1 MSTIE
6 SRETSAI
13 SGDAGLSLIELI
25 IYILLSS
32 LLLSAMAVVLVNS
45 WSTQKDVASVTQATN
60 RGQVIGSA
68 IERAMRNALDFDVD
82 DATGTELR
90 VRTSLGGN
98 LACQAFLLKD
108 GDARFT
114 TSSGAL
120 PTLAS
125 DWARWENG
133 IAQYASTPFFV
144 ENGDVVTYTF
154 DIETDSAPVRFS
166 GEAAARSTATGVSSP
181 CW

>member
-1 MSTIE
+1 MIE
-6 SRETSAI
+6 
-13 SGDAGLSLIELI
+13 I
-25 IYILLSS
+25 IIGMILLAIIAVAILPALWQGIQYSS
-32 LLLSAMAVVLVNS
+32 QQAATATATRELNS
-45 WSTQKDVASVTQATN
+45 
-60 RGQVIGSA
+60 VIEG
-68 IERAMRNALDFDVD
+68 IRENPDCGNALDFDVD

-98 LACQAFLLKD
+98 LACQASLLKD

-120 PTLAS
+120 PALAS

-166 GEAAARSTATGVSSP
+166 GEAAARSTATGVSLP